1 VLVNRYSVSK
11 PPILLALPDYKR
23 LPRSLEHWP
32 RTQERA
38 PELDRQGSK
47 GSRRCVRCMRYG
59 RLGQPILPYTR
70 YIQGQSSTISLQTHY
85 ASDHYTITNE
95 DNDVERVPYVNMKR
109 EIRVDVL
116 HGRSLLPL

>member
-1 VLVNRYSVSK
+1 VLVNWYSVSK

-38 PELDRQGSK
+38 PELDRQGS
-47 GSRRCVRCMRYG
+47 
-59 RLGQPILPYTR
+59 QQILPYTR
-70 YIQGQSSTISLQTHY
+70 CIQGQSSTISLQTHY

>member
-1 VLVNRYSVSK
+1 
-11 PPILLALPDYKR
+11 
-23 LPRSLEHWP
+23 
-32 RTQERA
+32 
-38 PELDRQGSK
+38 
-47 GSRRCVRCMRYG
+47 MRYG